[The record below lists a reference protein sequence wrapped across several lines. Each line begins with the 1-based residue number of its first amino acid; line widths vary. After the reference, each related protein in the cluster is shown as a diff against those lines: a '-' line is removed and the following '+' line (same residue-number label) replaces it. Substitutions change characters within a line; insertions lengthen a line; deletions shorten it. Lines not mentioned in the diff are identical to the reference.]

1 MHYKFMIV
9 VMFLGGHLFSISIL
23 LLITTDILLMMLHHL
38 IRKFKDYRNNI
49 TNVLSTKYNKSTHIS
64 QNSHF
69 RNGHMALDGI
79 QTCHPQLPILYFFQ
93 HLQALHK
100 GFSSF
105 PREVACTI
113 IGERSVTFVILI
125 GLQCSCCRLVLVT
138 KHNITKRCPKS
149 FLAVHT

>member
-1 MHYKFMIV
+1 MIV

-49 TNVLSTKYNKSTHIS
+49 TNVLSTKYNTSPHIS

-79 QTCHPQLPILYFFQ
+79 
-93 HLQALHK
+93 
-100 GFSSF
+100 
-105 PREVACTI
+105 
-113 IGERSVTFVILI
+113 
-125 GLQCSCCRLVLVT
+125 
-138 KHNITKRCPKS
+138 
-149 FLAVHT
+149 